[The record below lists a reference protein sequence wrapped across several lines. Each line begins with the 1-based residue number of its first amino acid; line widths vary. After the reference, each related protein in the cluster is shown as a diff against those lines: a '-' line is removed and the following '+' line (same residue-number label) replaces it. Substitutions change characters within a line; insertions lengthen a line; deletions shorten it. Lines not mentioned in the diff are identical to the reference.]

1 MARLALTI
9 AVGLTLATASHLQAQ
24 GRNNPAQSREAIAN
38 EWRFDFERARQEAAE
53 AKKPMMVVLRC
64 VP

>member
-1 MARLALTI
+1 MNRSASILA
-9 AVGLTLATASHLQAQ
+9 AGLTMFAATQLFAQA
-24 GRNNPAQSREAIAN
+24 RNNPAQSRDAIAN
-38 EWRFDFERARQEAAE
+38 DWRFDYQRARQEAAE

>member
-1 MARLALTI
+1 MNARIIPTILACLVLSTSP
-9 AVGLTLATASHLQAQ
+9 ALAQRQADP
-24 GRNNPAQSREAIAN
+24 GQSRDAIEN
-38 EWRFDFERARQEAAE
+38 GWRFDYQAAREEARK

>member
-1 MARLALTI
+1 MNARVVPAFLACIFLSTSLAL
-9 AVGLTLATASHLQAQ
+9 AQRQADP
-24 GRNNPAQSREAIAN
+24 GQSRDAIEN
-38 EWRFDFERARQEAAE
+38 GWRFDYQAAREEARK